1 MHSDLFTEPI
11 YENLTGRESVIGYLK
26 DHQIPL
32 PELESDEYPAS
43 EEDEIE
49 EEFDSLNSDNW
60 LLKKKKFGHDVPS
73 VGMLVPAPKED
84 IRALIGDKTA
94 DEISDLSDNESSEDD
109 FNNDELVFSNHR
121 IQSDSLISGKH
132 NAGLIDHLI
141 DGSSLVSIT
150 SLNEGDPEYVDTKNK
165 NVSDKSALNDI
176 QRPVINLENG
186 KMPETPQAL
195 NADII
200 LPPPGFADDREL
212 VSPGK

>member
-1 MHSDLFTEPI
+1 M
-11 YENLTGRESVIGYLK
+11 IGYLK
-26 DHQIPL
+26 GHQIPL

-43 EEDEIE
+43 GEEDEVE

-60 LLKKKKFGHDVPS
+60 LLKKKTFGHDAPS

-94 DEISDLSDNESSEDD
+94 DEISDLSDNETSEDD

-132 NAGLIDHLI
+132 TAGLIDHLI
-141 DGSSLVSIT
+141 DGSSLISVT
-150 SLNEGDPEYVDTKNK
+150 SLNDGEPELVDTKNS
-165 NVSDKSALNDI
+165 NISSRAALNGLLDKET
-176 QRPVINLENG
+176 PVINLENG

-195 NADII
+195 NTEII
-200 LPPPGFADDREL
+200 IPPPSGFADDRDP

>member
-1 MHSDLFTEPI
+1 M
-11 YENLTGRESVIGYLK
+11 IGYLK

-32 PELESDEYPAS
+32 PDLESDEYPAS
-43 EEDEIE
+43 EEDEVE

-94 DEISDLSDNESSEDD
+94 DEISDLSDNDTSEDD

-132 NAGLIDHLI
+132 TAGLIDHLI
-141 DGSSLVSIT
+141 DGSSLISVT
-150 SLNEGDPEYVDTKNK
+150 SLNEGESELVDIKNK
-165 NVSDKSALNDI
+165 SISLNGLLDP
-176 QRPVINLENG
+176 QKPVINLENG
-186 KMPETPQAL
+186 KMPQTPEAL
-195 NADII
+195 NTDII
-200 LPPPGFADDREL
+200 LPPPSGFADDRDPI
-212 VSPGK
+212 SPGK